1 MMGENFIN
9 QFWAPDNASKVR
21 CEISQRERQRDTFSG
36 IDTITGELRAF
47 EGVVQSVR
55 DFGPDAPDGAA
66 GRSRWPRVRRSLA
79 KGRSRTWDQ
88 KARPIA
94 GFDGKATPPS
104 PVRYLSL
111 GHVAQR
117 FRIVSR

>member
-1 MMGENFIN
+1 MMGENFMN

-55 DFGPDAPDGAA
+55 GLW
-66 GRSRWPRVRRSLA
+66 SRRTGWRRWQITLASSSQIPR
-79 KGRSRTWDQ
+79 
-88 KARPIA
+88 
-94 GFDGKATPPS
+94 
-104 PVRYLSL
+104 
-111 GHVAQR
+111 
-117 FRIVSR
+117 